1 MESAPPNYNV
11 CQFSAKTDKFDFFGL
26 YLGKLPNYMQYF
38 DSNNV
43 ESVAE
48 SWVEFEMS
56 WREMARVQ
64 WKWMELGEGRWSWM
78 EVGACFS
85 NTIE

>member
-1 MESAPPNYNV
+1 
-11 CQFSAKTDKFDFFGL
+11 
-26 YLGKLPNYMQYF
+26 MQYF